1 MRCGLKRKENKK
13 KYVIEKKPLFA
24 LTEFNVCGKKTR
36 VGDVQ
41 DREVFRLILM
51 AVRNLSAT

>member
-13 KYVIEKKPLFA
+13 KYVIEKKTLFA

-41 DREVFRLILM
+41 DFRLILM

>member
-1 MRCGLKRKENKK
+1 MLLKK
-13 KYVIEKKPLFA
+13 KTLFA

-41 DREVFRLILM
+41 DREDFRLILM